1 MSELRQPRQTQKG
14 QKPRKH
20 SSTFFKSSFKDFQ
33 GTNNE
38 EQKDEPLKGALFLK
52 R

>member
-1 MSELRQPRQTQKG
+1 MSELRQPRQTQKE